1 MNKNIISTSIEIKSG
16 NNNKSIYSYLKK
28 ISNAILLSKN
38 ECEIE
43 LLAYGI
49 FKLKYLLYVLK
60 F

>member
-43 LLAYGI
+43 LLA
-49 FKLKYLLYVLK
+49 
-60 F
+60 